1 MSMQLAIPNRRII
14 FLKPLRMWHPLGH
27 ERVLRHENGRIVTAA
42 DSVVTAAD
50 SQLRALAL

>member
-14 FLKPLRMWHPLGH
+14 SLKPLRMWHPLGH